1 MTAVTACMTASI
13 VIFVQLLKVLRE
25 FAEEAGREE
34 QTRRKQQAM
43 VGTLSLFQS
52 VAGTIQPDREGQL
65 WDEVRAAVAVYSSRD
80 RVQLRGLLTQYK
92 DVLVARAEL
101 MKRNETLRQKNAEMR
116 RLLSNVNQ

>member
-1 MTAVTACMTASI
+1 M
-13 VIFVQLLKVLRE
+13 KVLRE

-80 RVQLRGLLTQYK
+80 RGQLRGLLTQYK

-101 MKRNETLRQKNAEMR
+101 MKRNETLRQQNAEMR